1 MMSELVVFLLNHNA
15 LSSEHHK
22 FLKKVKTMTSFLS
35 RAASAVRSALT
46 QDAATLR
53 VLEKNYVDVALRSRL
68 WGA

>member
-1 MMSELVVFLLNHNA
+1 
-15 LSSEHHK
+15 
-22 FLKKVKTMTSFLS
+22 MTSFLS

-46 QDAATLR
+46 QDATTVR